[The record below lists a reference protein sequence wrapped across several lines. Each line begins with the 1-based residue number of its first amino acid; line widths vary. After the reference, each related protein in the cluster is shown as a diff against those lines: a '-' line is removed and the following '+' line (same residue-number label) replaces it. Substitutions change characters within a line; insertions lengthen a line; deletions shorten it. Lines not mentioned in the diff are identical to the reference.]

1 MKKIL
6 ILTASAGE
14 GHNGVARG
22 LKKGFEEK
30 GAEVK
35 IVDLYK
41 ECCCSK
47 SKRWIVNKGYKIA
60 CRYAR
65 PLYNA
70 CYGAVLNKKGSKTN
84 AKTLENLKKVIEDYK
99 PDVIIAPHVYVA
111 TTLANYKRKYGLNA
125 ISVFIVTDY
134 SLYPYVADT
143 VNLDYIVLPH
153 ESMVSEFL
161 ELGFNEAKLL
171 PLGIP
176 VDPKFSVYKDKSEA
190 RMDLGLDDKFTI
202 LVMTGGGGFG
212 SIEKLLKQSLKAD
225 GDYQIICI
233 NGNDKNS
240 FKRIEKFITKNN
252 LGNVLNLG
260 FINGVVSYMNASD
273 CMVGK
278 CGAINLTE
286 SLNAWVPLIC
296 RNKLVYQELCNYEF
310 LNDYGAIIGFRKFRE
325 LPVILTDVVK
335 GDARLNE
342 VKKNILKVRKLNA
355 SNDLIDKILTL

>member
-14 GHNGVARG
+14 GHNGVTRA

-35 IVDLYK
+35 VVDLYT
-41 ECCCSK
+41 ECCQSK
-47 SKRWIVNKGYKIA
+47 TKRWIMDKGYKMA
-60 CRYAR
+60 CKYAR

-84 AKTLENLKKVIEDYK
+84 LKTLENLKNIIDDYK
-99 PDVIIAPHVYVA
+99 PDVVIAPHVYVA
-111 TTLANYKRKYGLNA
+111 TALANFKRKYGLDA
-125 ISVFIVTDY
+125 LSVFVVTDY

-143 VNLDYIVLPH
+143 ANLDYIVLPH

-161 ELGFNEAKLL
+161 ELGFDEEKLL

-176 VDPKFSVYKDKSEA
+176 VDSGFSLYKDKGEA
-190 RMDLGLDDKFTI
+190 RSDLGLEDKFTI

-212 SIEKLLKQSLKAD
+212 NIEKLLKQSTKVE
-225 GDYQIICI
+225 GDYQIICL
-233 NGNDKNS
+233 NGKDKKS
-240 FKRIEKFITKNN
+240 FKRIEKFVKKNH
-252 LGNVLNLG
+252 LGKVMNLG
-260 FINGVVSYMNASD
+260 FVDSVVPYMSACD

-296 RNKLVYQELCNYEF
+296 RNKLAYQELCNYEF
-310 LNDYGAIIGFRKFRE
+310 LKDYDAIIGFRKYKE
-325 LPVILTDVVK
+325 LPTILTDVVK
-335 GDARLNE
+335 NKERLNE

-355 SNDLIDKILTL
+355 TNDLIDKILTL